1 MASTAAMVLLTNP
14 SEGAPY
20 RLTMPSMCG
29 ATEATPN
36 AKVGFVFAS
45 PATASGRRTTNP
57 KTRIDSLSVFPS
69 GSAK

>member
-1 MASTAAMVLLTNP
+1 
-14 SEGAPY
+14 
-20 RLTMPSMCG
+20 MPSMCG

-45 PATASGRRTTNP
+45 PATVSGRRTINP